1 MMRMLIM
8 HTPLHKDGVD
18 TIIIRLGNIFLVSL
32 PYVLT
37 MMFLSCCPYGLAT
50 KHRNTLPSSFE
61 ETGFFDTCP
70 LKLGTTVPFSYQ
82 VMLVGSR
89 SLEHWN
95 VAVCPTR
102 SLAAEVVILIP
113 IIIVMNKQ
121 SKSDDHE
128 LYPLRLVEAL
138 LYSGH
143 T

>member
-1 MMRMLIM
+1 MRTL
-8 HTPLHKDGVD
+8 TKDG
-18 TIIIRLGNIFLVSL
+18 GQEHYIFSSGKILLQNL